1 MYINLGSPLYRSN
14 YFSRYNDSQILAL
27 RASFAQQKIGVQIH
41 PLLYNN
47 FIRISICNA
56 KSSGIFNNLEYW
68 IFWNMHNICTYLLVH
83 TIEPYL
89 AVKWYLENL
98 LLQMYSGYF
107 CHWRQVKALH
117 WDNAK
122 KRKFHHSSFDVR
134 RRTLCI
140 LGLKSVGAPI
150 VVKSLFL
157 GQQDFWT
164 QVYVRK
170 GRRRRRGSEHEMF
183 TNFLNQGRKW
193 FFKKS
198 PSSTLH

>member
-1 MYINLGSPLYRSN
+1 MHERMYI
-14 YFSRYNDSQILAL
+14 
-27 RASFAQQKIGVQIH
+27 
-41 PLLYNN
+41 
-47 FIRISICNA
+47 
-56 KSSGIFNNLEYW
+56 
-68 IFWNMHNICTYLLVH
+68 LVH
-83 TIEPYL
+83 TLEPYL

-98 LLQMYSGYF
+98 LLLIYSGYF

-140 LGLKSVGAPI
+140 LGLKSVSTLI
-150 VVKSLFL
+150 VAKMTIVRHQ
-157 GQQDFWT
+157 GFWS
-164 QVYVRK
+164 QVFIRK